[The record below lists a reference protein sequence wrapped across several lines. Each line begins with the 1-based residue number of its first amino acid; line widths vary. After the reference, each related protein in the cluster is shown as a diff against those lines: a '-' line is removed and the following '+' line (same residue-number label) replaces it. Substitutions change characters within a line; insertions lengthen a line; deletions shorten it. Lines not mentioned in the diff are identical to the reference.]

1 MKRVFFLLLTLL
13 MTSAVSAQTT
23 NDSIKTILMN
33 RTFSVGGKALMC
45 LRSANA
51 AKRDL
56 KPLEWTLENHPI
68 GEKNFITLHVKNAKT
83 GLTEAS
89 QTWSDG
95 ERVVMTIDN
104 KGNKKYQVYDDT
116 FRHLLMAD
124 LGKDVYVLFLYS
136 QLLTEE
142 DNINFEK

>member
-1 MKRVFFLLLTLL
+1 MLTVLI
-13 MTSAVSAQTT
+13 TAAVSAQVT
-23 NDSIKTILMN
+23 NDSVKTIQMN

-83 GLTEAS
+83 GLTEAR

-95 ERVVMTIDN
+95 EQVVMMIGKD
-104 KGNKKYQVYDDT
+104 GLKKYQVYDDM

-124 LGKDVYVLFLYS
+124 CGKDYYVIFLYS
-136 QLLTEE
+136 ELLGSNQ
-142 DNINFEK
+142 DFHLEK

>member
-1 MKRVFFLLLTLL
+1 MLTVL
-13 MTSAVSAQTT
+13 MTAAASAQTN
-23 NDSIKTILMN
+23 NDSIKTIPMN

-68 GEKNFITLHVKNAKT
+68 GDKNFITLHVKNAKT
-83 GLTEAS
+83 GLTEAR

-95 ERVVMTIDN
+95 EQVVMTIDN
-104 KGNKKYQVYDDT
+104 EGSKKYQVYDDT
-116 FRHLLMAD
+116 FRHLLIVD
-124 LGKDVYVLFLYS
+124 LGKETYVLFLYS
-136 QLLTEE
+136 HLLSEE
-142 DNINFEK
+142 DNITYEK

>member
-1 MKRVFFLLLTLL
+1 MLTVL
-13 MTSAVSAQTT
+13 MTAAASAQTT
-23 NDSIKTILMN
+23 NDSIKTIPMN

-68 GEKNFITLHVKNAKT
+68 GEKNLITLHVKNAKT
-83 GLTEAS
+83 GLTEAR

-116 FRHLLMAD
+116 FRHLL
-124 LGKDVYVLFLYS
+124 LGSVGKDIYVIFLYS
-136 QLLTEE
+136 QLLGEE
-142 DNINFEK
+142 DNITYEK